1 MISVDRVYKTVLTF
15 ANSDIRGNV
24 KPTDARLAI
33 NDVVNEIVEEYFYE
47 LNRLVN
53 RENRGLVNGGYENLP
68 DRVREKI
75 QHFIINRELNFE
87 NSYFILPLD
96 YRYLESVFFNDVFE
110 VEFCKSNQEFKLIS
124 NYKDTKPT
132 LTTPIGLQIGNK
144 IKIEPSIIN
153 SNISVSYLRKPL
165 IANWTYVLIPN
176 NGVLS
181 ELFNPSSGDFQDI
194 DLHPSEENNV
204 VVRTLKR
211 FGINLKEEDLYTATT
226 NQETND
232 FNKENAS

>member
-1 MISVDRVYKTVLTF
+1 MFT
-15 ANSDIRGNV
+15 NSDIRGNV

-68 DRVREKI
+68 DKIREKI
-75 QHFIINRELNFE
+75 QHFLKEDVVLTFATP
-87 NSYFILPLD
+87 YFNLPAD
-96 YRYLESVFFNDVFE
+96 YRYLESVWVNSVNE

-124 NYKDTKPT
+124 NYKETQPKAN
-132 LTTPIGLQIGNK
+132 TPIGLKVGNK
-144 IKIEPSIIN
+144 LRIAPATVV
-153 SNISVSYLRKPL
+153 SNVTISYLRKPL
-165 IANWTYVLIPN
+165 MANWTYTIV
-176 NGVLS
+176 NGS
-181 ELFNPSSGDFQDI
+181 ELFNPSVGDFQDI
-194 DLHPSEENNV
+194 DLHQSEENNV

-211 FGINLKEEDLYTATT
+211 FGINLKESDLYEATT
-226 NQETND
+226 NQETTD